1 MCIRDRISGKGM
13 LDVKECRKVSCVIQ
27 LSNPEDYTGGRLMF
41 EDKEM
46 SADWGDFH
54 MFYADYPHRVTEITK
69 GTRYSMNIF
78 CYGDII
84 W

>member
-1 MCIRDRISGKGM
+1 
-13 LDVKECRKVSCVIQ
+13 
-27 LSNPEDYTGGRLMF
+27 MF

-54 MFYADYPHRVTEITK
+54 IFYADYPHKVTGITK
-69 GTRYSMNIF
+69 GIRYSMNIF
-78 CYGDII
+78 CYGDIV